1 MTDKHHKPVPIRYPQ
16 RPSRGSWIPP
26 AAPPPPSED
35 DESASDGPVGEEP
48 AAAPLTDLDHE
59 ALDFLLESPVPATL
73 PVGDSETPVIAR
85 PLRFM
90 DHGVAQAHIFLPLG
104 SSGRETEAIE
114 NALLRG
120 HEASAKIVFM
130 TGQSDVM
137 VELKVRDFRKA
148 VELRYPSESTG
159 VNWLFLVPY
168 QLMPPA
174 TVAYKSDESLALT
187 FVIHVRLARSIYR
200 TGAIDAEQ
208 HVVRMLQHELSKNGI
223 PGQVL
228 AGLGWSDVVVSG
240 TFSEMERLRGL
251 IFAIENKTIE
261 GQRIAR
267 RIETLVGYDK
277 DLDVRQRSSMVVSP
291 VLFTRTH
298 PAHLRRAADA
308 LLEHLPRGREWTA
321 RTIDGKWD
329 LLVTADQLRIPLHDF
344 LKVHR
349 DLSTERTSFRRE
361 GIERIETH
369 LLINQ
374 VEHDD
379 RVLPADHG
387 DCKCRRI
394 FDDEPPIVAES
405 EASRLP
411 YALRD
416 AITRVLEMF
425 RAASRDETNCCDIVP
440 GLKRSTASARSLIVS
455 YRHLQQQIDHA
466 ERTVN
471 PKQGAIE
478 GSHRL
483 AQARI
488 DLEEWCMYAE
498 RLVAQRTVGSFGEFL
513 GQNDRGVSH
522 RSDVQKLLYV
532 ADWLMNDYA
541 ARVFSPGEAKP
552 FAILCDSVDT
562 VVSASN
568 LGMIRIPLRHLFLLP
583 LAITHLWHEVGV
595 QAFFNEHAP
604 ISDVI
609 GQHSEA
615 AQMYADCLTLHH
627 AFDER
632 LRDFT
637 LALSNRMFEE
647 AGFRSA
653 RDVGKKAYLIYLL
666 TRLYLVTEFKMRRDL
681 LASLQQR
688 SLAWEPT
695 PRVIQQTIEIIADQL
710 TRELL
715 SKPRYRDVPRI
726 TPQMIALAASNVG
739 HEVDVAYRPYMNEL
753 VMRLAQVSKNEL
765 AIEQAFTDIMNG
777 HVISLAGVDPNAL
790 YQRMQR
796 QMIETILDTT
806 PGEKTAE
813 TFLRPNAAL
822 MRSVLLHFYEKQ

>member
-1 MTDKHHKPVPIRYPQ
+1 MTDKRHRPAPIRYPQ

-26 AAPPPPSED
+26 AAPLPPGED
-35 DESASDGPVGEEP
+35 EESASDGPLAEEP
-48 AAAPLTDLDHE
+48 SAAPLTDLDHE
-59 ALDFLLESPVPATL
+59 ALDFLLESPVPASL
-73 PVGDSETPVIAR
+73 PVEDSETPILGR

-90 DHGVAQAHIFLPLG
+90 DHGVAQGHLFLPIG
-104 SSGRETEAIE
+104 SAGRETEAIE
-114 NALLRG
+114 HALRG
-120 HEASAKIVFM
+120 DEASAKIVFM

-137 VELKVRDFRKA
+137 VDLKVRDFREA

-174 TVAYKSDESLALT
+174 TAARESDGSLALT
-187 FVIHVRLARSIYR
+187 FVIHVRVARSIYR

-208 HVVRMLQHELSKNGI
+208 DVVRMLQYELSRNGI

-228 AGLGWSDVVVSG
+228 AGLGWSDFVVSG
-240 TFSEMERLRGL
+240 TFSEMERLYGL
-251 IFAIENKTIE
+251 ILAIENKTIH

-267 RIETLVGYDK
+267 HVQTLVGYDK
-277 DLDVRQRSSMVVSP
+277 DLDVRQRSSMMVSP

-298 PAHLRRAADA
+298 PARLRRAADA
-308 LLEHLPRGREWTA
+308 LLGHLPRGREWTA

-329 LLVTADQLRIPLHDF
+329 LLVTADQLRIPLPDF
-344 LKVHR
+344 LQAHR

-361 GIERIETH
+361 GVERIETH
-369 LLINQ
+369 LLINRF
-374 VEHDD
+374 ERDD
-379 RVLPADHG
+379 SALPADHD
-387 DCKCRRI
+387 DCNCRRI
-394 FDDEPPIVAES
+394 FDDEPPIAGQS
-405 EASRLP
+405 DASRLP
-411 YALRD
+411 HALRD

-440 GLKRSTASARSLIVS
+440 GLKRSTASARSLVVS
-455 YRHLQQQIDHA
+455 YRHLQQQLEHA
-466 ERTVN
+466 ERTGN
-471 PKQGAIE
+471 PKQRAIE

-483 AQARI
+483 ARTRI
-488 DLEEWCMYAE
+488 DLEEWCMHAE
-498 RLVAQRTVGSFGEFL
+498 RMVAQRTVGSFGEFL

-541 ARVFSPGEAKP
+541 ARVFPPGEAKP

-562 VVSASN
+562 VVSAPN
-568 LGMIRIPLRHLFLLP
+568 LGLVRIPLRHLFSLP

-595 QAFFNEHAP
+595 QVFFDGHAP
-604 ISDVI
+604 IDDAVARYP
-609 GQHSEA
+609 EA

-627 AFDER
+627 GFDER

-637 LALSNRMFEE
+637 LALASTTFEE
-647 AGFRSA
+647 EGFLA
-653 RDVGKKAYLIYLL
+653 APEVGKKAYLVYLL

-688 SLAWEPT
+688 SLAWEPD
-695 PRVIQQTIEIIADQL
+695 PRVIRLTIESIAGQL

-715 SKPRYRDVPRI
+715 SRARYLEVPRI
-726 TPQMIALAASNVG
+726 TPEMIALAASNAG
-739 HEVDVAYRPYMNEL
+739 HGIDAVYRPCMNEL
-753 VMRLAQVSKNEL
+753 TMKLGQVSKNEP
-765 AIEQAFTDIMNG
+765 AIERAFMDVMNG
-777 HVISLAGVDPNAL
+777 HVISLAGLDPNAL

-796 QMIETILDTT
+796 QMIETIRDTKR
-806 PGEKTAE
+806 GEKTAE

-822 MRSVLLHFYEKQ
+822 IRSVLLHFYEKQ